1 MTNILFS
8 NVNAKYWKQLCAKNQ
23 VKTALLFYLMHLIV
37 YINLLL
43 RNVTY
48 FEQMRL
54 IF

>member
-1 MTNILFS
+1 MQNSGASCVQKKKVNI
-8 NVNAKYWKQLCAKNQ
+8 
-23 VKTALLFYLMHLIV
+23 ALLFYLMHLMV
-37 YINLLL
+37 YVNLLL